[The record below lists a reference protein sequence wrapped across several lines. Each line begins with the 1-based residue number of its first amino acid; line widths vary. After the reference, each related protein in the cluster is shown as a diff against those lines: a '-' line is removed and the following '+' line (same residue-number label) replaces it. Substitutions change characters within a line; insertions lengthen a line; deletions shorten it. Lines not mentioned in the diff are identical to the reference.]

1 LGANSLNIRTHVNL
15 VLVVDVIACA
25 VPVQFSEVLKYRYSR
40 TRRASS
46 IFESLEEPVNA
57 DPLFEPIEFYRR
69 IDFGIPVL
77 HFVARNETEHSLFT
91 VPPKKGLEPIKWL
104 RTINALNFFVP
115 TQKACTLPNST
126 CTCIPKLLLY
136 PYHTN

>member
-1 LGANSLNIRTHVNL
+1 MRQLL
-15 VLVVDVIACA
+15 VL

-77 HFVARNETEHSLFT
+77 HFVAKNKTVHFPFYCSRSYGVLVRSKFYIVNIWCGCADTQQMTHDTTEKNLQGHNT
-91 VPPKKGLEPIKWL
+91 DTEPGVCMNTWY
-104 RTINALNFFVP
+104 V
-115 TQKACTLPNST
+115 
-126 CTCIPKLLLY
+126 
-136 PYHTN
+136 